1 VDPRLEEHA
10 GLCGESEGG
19 GTFGVIQSS
28 RKSYAPAGPGDQR
41 KENMTSK
48 RIPAIVSGPGLT
60 HSALVLL
67 RL

>member
-1 VDPRLEEHA
+1 MDPRLEEHA

-48 RIPAIVSGPGLT
+48 RIPAIAFGPDRT
-60 HSALVLL
+60 HSGLVLL
-67 RL
+67 QL